1 MKITLLSKRLMVV
14 VAVAVLLSAYAST
27 TQADI
32 ISSGST
38 FYAEDFESVSAGSD
52 PASST
57 GGVTWAA
64 LGQGSR
70 TRVNVDPTDPM
81 NLALRSNPLGST
93 SNTGRKVIFSA
104 ATQAA
109 LPTEGTVDFRLYL
122 DEAPGTSSVFR
133 VMKNANGSVSGSNT
147 LFGVVADAGGN
158 LKFVADGSFFDT
170 SAIVLDEWIDVS
182 IDYALDNSA
191 DNLKVTYNSPSISN
205 ESFMYTKDLT
215 GETTNGF
222 LFFNFGNDGEDI
234 FYVDDINWT
243 GAVPEPTSLAL
254 AAFGL
259 LAMGLRRKS

>member
-1 MKITLLSKRLMVV
+1 MKIIQLSKRLLG
-14 VAVAVLLSAYAST
+14 VALGVVLLAISSST
-27 TQADI
+27 AQADTI
-32 ISSGST
+32 LSGST
-38 FYAEDFESVSAGSD
+38 FYAEDFEGVSAGSD
-52 PASST
+52 PSSST
-57 GGVTWAA
+57 GSVTWAA

-70 TRVNVDPTDPM
+70 TRVNADPTGAT
-81 NLALRSNPLGST
+81 NQALRSNPLGST
-93 SNTGRKVIFSA
+93 SNTGRKAIFSGA
-104 ATQAA
+104 MQTA

-147 LFGVVADAGGN
+147 LLGVVADSGGN

-205 ESFMYTKDLT
+205 ESFMFTKDLT
-215 GETTNGF
+215 GQTTNGF
-222 LFFNFGNDGEDI
+222 LFFNFGADGEDI

-243 GAVPEPTSLAL
+243 AAVPEPTSLAL
-254 AAFGL
+254 AAFAL
-259 LAMGLRRKS
+259 LAMGVRRKS